1 MTISD
6 ALYINCCVL
15 VLPTLAVHEIEF
27 IDFIFQIRC
36 VSVSAR
42 KELQNSNG
50 IFYLVQS
57 YYPRLAEMSFSAPYN
72 PKNIHINHTHKR
84 ELESGEWLTAE
95 ISQGIRYKSKVINHS

>member
-1 MTISD
+1 M
-6 ALYINCCVL
+6 LEL
-15 VLPTLAVHEIEF
+15 VLPTLAVQEIEF

-42 KELQNSNG
+42 KELQNSKG
-50 IFYLVQS
+50 ILYLAQS
-57 YYPRLAEMSFSAPYN
+57 YYPKLAEMSFSAPC
-72 PKNIHINHTHKR
+72 INHTHKR

>member
-15 VLPTLAVHEIEF
+15 VLPTLAVQEIEF

-42 KELQNSNG
+42 KELQNSKG

-72 PKNIHINHTHKR
+72 PKNKHINHTHKR